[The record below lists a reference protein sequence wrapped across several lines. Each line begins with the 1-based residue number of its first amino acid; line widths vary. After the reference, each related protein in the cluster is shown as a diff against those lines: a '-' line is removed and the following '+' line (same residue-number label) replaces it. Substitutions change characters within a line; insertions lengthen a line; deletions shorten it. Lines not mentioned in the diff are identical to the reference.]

1 MNNNNNSESHAS
13 DLGPQTLDLKN
24 YTFPAEWEEHEATW
38 LSWPHKEE
46 SWPERIDLIY
56 PAYAQFIAELTKG
69 EFVCI
74 NVKDQEMQA
83 FACGVLYERHI
94 FRQSFPGYHQLA
106 SHCDLLCPCMLGRYL
121 YQ

>member
-1 MNNNNNSESHAS
+1 MVI
-13 DLGPQTLDLKN
+13 DKN
-24 YTFPAEWEEHEATW
+24 FNPLENGYTFPAEWEEHEATW

-83 FACGVLYERHI
+83 FAMEHISKAGAIFPKSNSISTKPMMHGAEITDRH
-94 FRQSFPGYHQLA
+94 F
-106 SHCDLLCPCMLGRYL
+106 
-121 YQ
+121 

>member
-1 MNNNNNSESHAS
+1 MVI
-13 DLGPQTLDLKN
+13 DKN
-24 YTFPAEWEEHEATW
+24 FNPLENGYTFPAEWEEHEATW

-74 NVKDQEMQA
+74 NVKDQKCRLSQWNI
-83 FACGVLYERHI
+83 FQKQERY
-94 FRQSFPGYHQLA
+94 FQSRILFPRNQ
-106 SHCDLLCPCMLGRYL
+106 
-121 YQ
+121 